1 MLRCCS
7 GEPLAFRGGC
17 APGFLGEVALAEDP
31 LGDVA
36 LGESDGVDDDEE
48 ADEEEEVADDLEGKF
63 GWVALLRLRFSLG
76 PAS

>member
-1 MLRCCS
+1 MLC
-7 GEPLAFRGGC
+7 
-17 APGFLGEVALAEDP
+17 FLGEVALAEDP

-36 LGESDGVDDDEE
+36 LGESDGVDDDDE
-48 ADEEEEVADDLEGKF
+48 ADEEEDVADDLDGKL